1 MIHVNRF
8 QNKRFYDIPNYI
20 IHPIKGEY
28 MFNPEL
34 RIGEI
39 ITNADIVSTFKCGN
53 MGGMRRSKKTNT
65 LVLISDYT
73 KGLYHD
79 KWIGDVLHY
88 TGMGKIGNQDIDWAQ
103 NATLANSKHNGVDV
117 HLFEVMDSGKYIYCG
132 RVELVSAPYI
142 DIQIDENGTRR
153 NVWIFPIQ
161 PTPKNDV
168 IKPTMFVF
176 PDMESYQKN
185 KSATETA
192 YYKKLRAT
200 KKGPSKKSLHTVRP
214 TSALNA
220 SSAIPHDIIG
230 KQIHH
235 TFFGRGT
242 VISIENA
249 SIIIQFE
256 TEGTKKIG
264 YAFSMEKNL
273 LTLVEN

>member
-1 MIHVNRF
+1 
-8 QNKRFYDIPNYI
+8 
-20 IHPIKGEY
+20 
-28 MFNPEL
+28 MFNPKL

-103 NATLANSKHNGVDV
+103 NATLANCNYNGVDV

-132 RVELVSAPYI
+132 KVALVSAPYI
-142 DIQIDENGTRR
+142 DTQIDEDGNRR

-161 PTPKNDV
+161 PTPKHNV
-168 IKPTMFVF
+168 IKPAMFVF
-176 PDMESYQKN
+176 PDMESYKKN
-185 KSATETA
+185 KSTTEET
-192 YYKKLRAT
+192 YYKKLGAT
-200 KKGPSKKSLHTVRP
+200 KKGSSKKIIHTVRP
-214 TSALNA
+214 TLARNA

-242 VISIENA
+242 VISIENT

-256 TEGTKKIG
+256 TEGRKKIG
-264 YAFSMEKNL
+264 YAFSMKKNL
-273 LTLVEN
+273 LTLDEN

>member
-1 MIHVNRF
+1 MQILCLLLNVAIWVVCDV
-8 QNKRFYDIPNYI
+8 Q
-20 IHPIKGEY
+20 
-28 MFNPEL
+28 
-34 RIGEI
+34 
-39 ITNADIVSTFKCGN
+39 
-53 MGGMRRSKKTNT
+53 KTNT

-79 KWIGDVLHY
+79 KWIGNVLHY

-142 DIQIDENGTRR
+142 DIQIDENRTRR

-192 YYKKLRAT
+192 YYKKLRA
-200 KKGPSKKSLHTVRP
+200 SKKVPLRKV
-214 TSALNA
+214 
-220 SSAIPHDIIG
+220 
-230 KQIHH
+230 
-235 TFFGRGT
+235 F
-242 VISIENA
+242 
-249 SIIIQFE
+249 IQFVPHLP
-256 TEGTKKIG
+256 
-264 YAFSMEKNL
+264 SMFL
-273 LTLVEN
+273 RLFLMI